1 MCFTI
6 SYGLVRFPEAGILD
20 AAQGSVSSGEQKEIV
35 LKPTEDGSAL
45 SEDAPPVS
53 SALPASNTSSD
64 ELFITESTTP
74 PTKGLSDSQSDNDS
88 SADNN
93 ALDSNLNSN
102 ESSDSVS
109 TNSANNSADKALTVD
124 VTADNAENNSEKSE
138 SNGAQVSAKEDN
150 SEDKT
155 NEQVDSLDLISV
167 PDNDYS
173 AQDNSMPIETDTDP
187 LQDIGPLESDIAP
200 IQVPSVPPASEETM
214 EPKQNTE
221 PTSEPISE
229 FGLEPMSN
237 SEQSKDD
244 IWEQYLKENSP
255 TNNLSSDID
264 NSQTDTASSSTTEKD
279 NQKNSEPTTIKTDPN
294 AQEIP
299 ARNREMKPANKDALT
314 RPAVNEPQ
322 NDSSN
327 GTIQKSG
334 TIPIETFPLDLNE
347 PMQKTNYTIDYNE
360 PYDKYGFDIP
370 ATGPIVVK
378 RFPSVENSVDPIYN
392 NAQLDR
398 FAL

>member
-20 AAQGSVSSGEQKEIV
+20 AAQGSVSSGAQKEIV
-35 LKPTEDGSAL
+35 LKPTEDGSAF
-45 SEDAPPVS
+45 SEDAPSVS
-53 SALPASNTSSD
+53 SALSASNASSD

-74 PTKGLSDSQSDNDS
+74 PTKGISDSQPDNDS

-102 ESSDSVS
+102 ESSDSVP
-109 TNSANNSADKALTVD
+109 TNSANNSSDKALTVD
-124 VTADNAENNSEKSE
+124 VTADKAENNSEKSE
-138 SNGAQVSAKEDN
+138 SNDAQLSAMEDS
-150 SEDKT
+150 SEDKA
-155 NEQVDSLDLISV
+155 NEQADSLDLISV
-167 PDNDYS
+167 PDNDYI
-173 AQDNSMPIETDTDP
+173 AQDNSMPIEADTDP

-200 IQVPSVPPASEETM
+200 ILVPSVPPASEETM
-214 EPKQNTE
+214 EPKQNTK
-221 PTSEPISE
+221 PISE
-229 FGLEPMSN
+229 SGLEPMPN

-255 TNNLSSDID
+255 TQRLSSDID
-264 NSQTDTASSSTTEKD
+264 NSQTDSTSSSTTEK
-279 NQKNSEPTTIKTDPN
+279 NSQKNSEPTTIKTDPI

-347 PMQKTNYTIDYNE
+347 PTQKTNYTIEYNE

-370 ATGPIVVK
+370 ATGQIFVK